1 MQRAVLDRGNTRSA
15 NFQLSPEPGVLM
27 LVFTVDL
34 HLHEE
39 WPYFSDPDIYS
50 CSWAASI
57 IYPTLLS

>member
-1 MQRAVLDRGNTRSA
+1 MQQAVTDHGNMRSA
-15 NFQLSPEPGVLM
+15 KLQLSPEPQVLM

-39 WPYFSDPDIYS
+39 WPSFSNPDIYS

-57 IYPTLLS
+57 IYPTFLS